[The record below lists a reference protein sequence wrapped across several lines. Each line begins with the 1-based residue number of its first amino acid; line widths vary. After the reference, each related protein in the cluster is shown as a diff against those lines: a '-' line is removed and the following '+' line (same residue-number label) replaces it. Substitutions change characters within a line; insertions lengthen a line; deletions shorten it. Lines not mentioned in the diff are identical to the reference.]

1 MLLFLLPITIYALT
15 IDPPSGINP
24 KRSQPPF
31 KHVATESSFGR
42 ESDPIYF
49 ANTGNEWI
57 QSPGPQGGLIWTQVY
72 PYTDPILPTDLAEP
86 RFQVFYPIEGS
97 YIIPDT
103 ITYVTWNTILP
114 TLPAIAYPNPS
125 DVSIDL
131 YNINSMETI
140 KVQTVAHSVPNQGVF
155 LWVAR
160 VPRAWS
166 NDDFYYLRICSL
178 QDTHICS
185 DSPFFRIVNPYAFY
199 P

>member
-1 MLLFLLPITIYALT
+1 MLILLFPLTVYALT
-15 IDPPSGINP
+15 IEPPSG
-24 KRSQPPF
+24 Q
-31 KHVATESSFGR
+31 SSTTSFLGR
-42 ESDPIYF
+42 ESDPLYF

-57 QSPGPQGGLIWTQVY
+57 QTRGPAGGMIWTQRY
-72 PYTDPILPTDLAEP
+72 AYTDSVLPTDLAEP
-86 RFQVFYPIEGS
+86 RFQIFYPIDGS

-114 TLPAIAYPNPS
+114 TIHSMPYIAFPNPT
-125 DVSIDL
+125 DVSIEL
-131 YNINSMETI
+131 YNINPFNPE
-140 KVQTVAHSVPNQGVF
+140 KVQTVAHSVPNIGVF

-178 QDTHICS
+178 QDTHVCS
-185 DSPFFRIVNPYAFY
+185 DSPFFRILNPYAFY

>member
-1 MLLFLLPITIYALT
+1 MIVCNKSKMWFFLLPLYTIALT
-15 IDPPSGINP
+15 IDPPSGIH
-24 KRSQPPF
+24 PPGS
-31 KHVATESSFGR
+31 KLGR

-49 ANTGNEWI
+49 GNTGNEWI
-57 QSPGPQGGLIWTQVY
+57 QTQGPAGSSYDYIWMQVY

-86 RFQVFYPIEGS
+86 RFQVFYPIDGS

-103 ITYVTWNTILP
+103 ITYITWNTILP
-114 TLPAIAYPNPS
+114 TLPVIAYPNPT
-125 DVSIDL
+125 DVSIHL
-131 YNINSMETI
+131 YNINSYDNE
-140 KVQTVAHSVPNQGVF
+140 KVQTIAHSVPNQGVF

-166 NDDFYYLRICSL
+166 NDDFYHLRICSL

>member
-1 MLLFLLPITIYALT
+1 MWFFLLPITIYALT
-15 IDPPSGINP
+15 IDQPSGI
-24 KRSQPPF
+24 
-31 KHVATESSFGR
+31 ATLTPGSKLGR
-42 ESDPIYF
+42 ESDPIHF
-49 ANTGNEWI
+49 ANTGDEWV
-57 QSPGPQGGLIWTQVY
+57 QTKGPAGGLIWTQMY
-72 PYTDPILPTDLAEP
+72 SYTDPVLPTDLAEP
-86 RFQVFYPIEGS
+86 RFQVFYPIDGS

-103 ITYVTWNTILP
+103 ITYITWNTILP
-114 TLPAIAYPNPS
+114 TLPHIAFPNPT

-131 YNINSMETI
+131 YNINPYNPE

-166 NDDFYYLRICSL
+166 NDDFYYLRICSV

-185 DSPFFRIVNPYAFY
+185 DSPFFRIINPYAFY